1 MTTRE
6 ETQRAYNQLQTIL
19 NPQSDIQREAMRQTL
34 LNSNSPFAL
43 VGRGIGNV
51 VNASL
56 PPTADMLRAQIQSN
70 PDTAN
75 PSMPESVNNTVD
87 AVGNTIKF
95 FQGMQT
101 PSWLDPYQTGRAFS
115 EGLGQVTG
123 EVVGGAQQ
131 IGNLV
136 IGGTEAVADP
146 LVKLAQGVMGQ
157 ESTGVAK
164 GSFGRYGAG
173 ADTPVE
179 VVSVPPT
186 PEDEDPYGLD
196 GDSRIVDKGMTTAE
210 IGENAGK
217 LKEARGERDTNWFD
231 ALESRVDLMAMGAAM
246 LANAG
251 SGRGTFE
258 NLGVALQ
265 AGLGAKKALT
275 KAEQDKE
282 YKDKL
287 MALEVLK
294 LQNVDNR
301 FKNYSSKI
309 DDLAASLEGKG
320 VPKDESQG
328 IASVIYAETEGGF
341 VNLDSNTKSKLLD
354 MLIENTTSWYD
365 VGKPDVDRTKIRT
378 ALADISKGIL

>member
-6 ETQRAYNQLQTIL
+6 ETQQAYNQLQTIL

-56 PPTADMLRAQIQSN
+56 PPTANMIRAQIQSD
-70 PDTAN
+70 PTTTN

-101 PSWLDPYQTGRAFS
+101 PSWLDPYQTGRAIS
-115 EGLGQVTG
+115 EGLGQVTD

-136 IGGTEAVADP
+136 IRGAENVTDP

-157 ESTGVAK
+157 ESTGVPK

-173 ADTPVE
+173 ADAPVE
-179 VVSVPPT
+179 VVSTPPT
-186 PEDEDPYGLD
+186 
-196 GDSRIVDKGMTTAE
+196 SSSVDKTTTEAVTPVE
-210 IGENAGK
+210 VDSATDDEK
-217 LKEARGERDTNWFD
+217 KEEKGERDTNWFD

-294 LQNVDNR
+294 LQNVDTL
-301 FKNYSSKI
+301 KNQGYKVDNISSVLSAAGFEDSKKISSLATFINNIDPTFSNLDYAKQSKI
-309 DDLAASLEGKG
+309 ANYLAKEIGDNWVGAGGEPDITKAQEAYEEGYQKLVKG
-320 VPKDESQG
+320 E
-328 IASVIYAETEGGF
+328 
-341 VNLDSNTKSKLLD
+341 L
-354 MLIENTTSWYD
+354 
-365 VGKPDVDRTKIRT
+365 
-378 ALADISKGIL
+378 

>member
-56 PPTADMLRAQIQSN
+56 PPTANMIRAQIQSD
-70 PDTAN
+70 PTTTN

-95 FQGMQT
+95 FQDMQA

-115 EGLGQVTG
+115 EGLGQVAG

-179 VVSVPPT
+179 VVSTPPS
-186 PEDEDPYGLD
+186 P
-196 GDSRIVDKGMTTAE
+196 VDKTTTEAVTPVE
-210 IGENAGK
+210 VDSATDDEK
-217 LKEARGERDTNWFD
+217 KEKKEEKGERDTNWFD

-265 AGLGAKKALT
+265 AGLGAKKSLT

-287 MALEVLK
+287 MALELLK
-294 LQNVDNR
+294 LQNVNTLQNQGYKVDN
-301 FKNYSSKI
+301 
-309 DDLAASLEGKG
+309 
-320 VPKDESQG
+320 
-328 IASVIYAETEGGF
+328 IASQLSAAGF
-341 VNLDSNTKSKLLD
+341 EDDKKIKNLATYINSIDPTFVDLNQGSKSKLTAYLAKHIGD
-354 MLIENTTSWYD
+354 KW
-365 VGKPDVDRTKIRT
+365 VGAGGEPDITK
-378 ALADISKGIL
+378 AQEVYNEGKELLKAGQL